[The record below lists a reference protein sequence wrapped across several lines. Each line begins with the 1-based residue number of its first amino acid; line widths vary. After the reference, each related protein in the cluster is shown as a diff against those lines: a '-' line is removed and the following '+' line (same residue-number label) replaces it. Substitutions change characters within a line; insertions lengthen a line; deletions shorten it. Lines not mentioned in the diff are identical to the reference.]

1 MGGLPDARSVAD
13 VFGMWATGL
22 ALLLALGTIVPMLA
36 HSGILEGICDG
47 IWHIATLKT
56 RRREAKAMRDSETAE
71 RRAYARWLDTEVL
84 RVEVDA
90 RLQDCDPAPDLLL
103 LNQAAETNNQKLVQ
117 LLNGGRPSKA
127 GEFMFEKQKLR
138 EKLGL
143 KKDQAPRENC
153 R

>member
-1 MGGLPDARSVAD
+1 MGGIPDVTPAAD
-13 VFGMWATGL
+13 LFSCLTL
-22 ALLLALGTIVPMLA
+22 ALSLLLVLGTVVPMLA
-36 HSGILEGICDG
+36 QAGILDGICDG
-47 IWHIATLKT
+47 ICHIATLKT

-117 LLNGGRPSKA
+117 LQNGGRPYRSVSSSTTRSIA
-127 GEFMFEKQKLR
+127 SSFALTAAAADSF
-138 EKLGL
+138 
-143 KKDQAPRENC
+143 
-153 R
+153 

>member
-1 MGGLPDARSVAD
+1 MHGVPEVNPFAD
-13 VFGMWATGL
+13 MFTILALIIAVMMVIGTMAPMFAQTGL
-22 ALLLALGTIVPMLA
+22 LDD
-36 HSGILEGICDG
+36 ICNG
-47 IWHIATLKT
+47 VLHIATLKK
-56 RRREAKAMRDSETAE
+56 RRREAKAMRESETAE

-117 LLNGGRPSKA
+117 LQNGGRPSKA